1 MAHIE
6 LQDLSLE
13 FRARRHGQVSFK
25 DHALK
30 KITPWK
36 RGDDNPVVQVRA
48 LDQISLRVAS
58 GDRLGIIGRN
68 GAGKSTLLR
77 VMSGVYPPTSGTRVA
92 EGRISSLFDL
102 ALGFHPDAT
111 GWENIVLRG
120 YLQGESPQTIDAT
133 KQSVAELSE
142 LGDFLS
148 LPVRYY
154 SSGMLVRLGYSI
166 ATAIAP
172 EVLLLDEVLA
182 AGDLAFQKKA
192 RQRMNDLI
200 DRAEV
205 VVMVSHDLPSL
216 REFCNRIVWLG
227 QGRVLDDGPAADVI
241 SDYEQQNNPAPQRA
255 SA

>member
-6 LQDLSLE
+6 LHDVSLE
-13 FRARRHGQVSFK
+13 FRARQHGHVAFK

-30 KITPWK
+30 KLTPWK
-36 RGDDNPVVQVRA
+36 RSENNPVVLIRA
-48 LDQISLRVAS
+48 LEHISLRIAS
-58 GDRLGIIGRN
+58 GERVGIIGQN

-77 VMSGVYPPTSGTRVA
+77 VMSGVYPPTSGRQTA
-92 EGRISSLFDL
+92 EGRVSALFDL

-120 YLQGESPQTIDAT
+120 YLQGESPQTIDAM
-133 KQSVAELSE
+133 KQYVAELSE
-142 LGDFLS
+142 LDKFLA

-166 ATAIAP
+166 ATSIAP
-172 EVLLLDEVLA
+172 EILLLDEVLA
-182 AGDLAFQKKA
+182 AGDLAFQNKA
-192 RQRMNDLI
+192 RERMRNLI

-216 REFCNRIVWLG
+216 REFCNRVLWLG
-227 QGRVLDDGPAADVI
+227 HGKILDDGPAADVI
-241 SDYEQQNNPAPQRA
+241 DAYEQKNAPIPHRV